1 MSKFSDYWASQC
13 GNPRGFVGRLVI
25 WAMNRANKVM
35 YDGIIENM
43 RLSKGMKVL
52 DIGFGNGYLDALI
65 YRKEQCTI
73 YGIDI
78 SEDMVK
84 LVSEKNKK
92 GIANGDIHFTV
103 GDCCDLAFED
113 QAFDIV
119 VTMNTIYFWNDT
131 IKGLQEIYRVL
142 KDGGVFYNAALT
154 KENLDKLFYTKN
166 GFKKFEKHD
175 YSEMGQKIGFNKIS
189 FKNLGNYGLLIIYE
203 KQ

>member
-1 MSKFSDYWASQC
+1 MSRFSDYWASQC
-13 GNPRGFVGRLVI
+13 GNPRGIVGSMVT
-25 WAMNRANKVM
+25 WAMNRTNKVM

-43 RLSKGMKVL
+43 RSSKGMKVL

-84 LVSEKNKK
+84 LASEKNQK
-92 GIANGDIHFTV
+92 GIEGGDIHFAV

-131 IKGLQEIYRVL
+131 IKGMQEIYRVL
-142 KDGGVFYNAALT
+142 KDGGVFYNAVLT

-166 GFKKFEKHD
+166 GFKKFEKHE
-175 YSEMGQKIGFNKIS
+175 YSEMGQKIGFKKTS
-189 FKNLGNYGLLIIYE
+189 FKNLGNYGLLILYE
-203 KQ
+203 K

>member
-1 MSKFSDYWASQC
+1 MSRFSDYWASQC
-13 GNPRGFVGRLVI
+13 GNPRGIVGRLVT
-25 WAMNRANKVM
+25 WAMNRTNKVM

-43 RLSKGMKVL
+43 RSSKGMKVL

-65 YRKEQCTI
+65 YRKEPCTI

-84 LVSEKNKK
+84 LASEKNRE
-92 GIANGDIHFTV
+92 GIENGDIYFAV

-113 QAFDIV
+113 QTFDVV

-142 KDGGVFYNAALT
+142 KDDGVFYNAVLT

-166 GFKKFEKHD
+166 RFKKFEKQE
-175 YSEMGQKIGFNKIS
+175 YSEMGQKIGFKKMS

-203 KQ
+203 K